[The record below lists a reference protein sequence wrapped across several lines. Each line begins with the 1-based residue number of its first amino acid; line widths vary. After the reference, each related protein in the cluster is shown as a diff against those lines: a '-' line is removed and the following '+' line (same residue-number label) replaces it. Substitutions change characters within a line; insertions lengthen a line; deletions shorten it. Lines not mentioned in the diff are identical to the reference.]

1 MSACKRNSFHERGT
15 ISMVTKWRIVWF
27 QTGKVKS
34 TKKLY
39 ENEVRKKYG
48 RLFRQTSCL
57 RRPRYLLRSFSSV
70 LELVF
75 MDTIRKWRAAAVLTS
90 VLFEGK
96 VARKMR
102 NSWRRGRVSCAF
114 RRCGGTSMKASAQMI
129 VFRLITKIRKWTKTS
144 MLQRKK
150 KKTPNPLVC
159 SCIAERFSTSCR
171 VPATVNQHKPT

>member
-1 MSACKRNSFHERGT
+1 M
-15 ISMVTKWRIVWF
+15 VWF

-39 ENEVRKKYG
+39 ENKFEKYA

-75 MDTIRKWRAAAVLTS
+75 MDTIMKWRAAVVLTS

-96 VARKMR
+96 SGEKNAEQEEEEFVVLSVAA
-102 NSWRRGRVSCAF
+102 V
-114 RRCGGTSMKASAQMI
+114 
-129 VFRLITKIRKWTKTS
+129 L
-144 MLQRKK
+144 LQRKRACRKLFHCSRRQGNKRKRRCSRVK
-150 KKTPNPLVC
+150 KKKKKNAPNPLVC

-171 VPATVNQHKPT
+171 VPATVNRHKPT